1 MALHG
6 WSTKEG
12 FNMIKINDI
21 YTERLH
27 LRRWKESDKEPFA
40 ALNADPVVMEF
51 FPNTLS
57 REESDAFVQRIEERF
72 EKWGFGPWAVELKE
86 TGQFIGYVGLA
97 IPQFEAPFMPAVEIG
112 WRLAKEYWGK
122 GYATE
127 AANACLDVAFNQLG
141 LKEIISFTVP
151 ANIPSRKVMERLG
164 MTHNPADDFAHPRL
178 PADHPL
184 SKHVLYRITKKQ
196 YQAAHT

>member
-1 MALHG
+1 
-6 WSTKEG
+6 
-12 FNMIKINDI
+12 MIKINGI

-40 ALNADPVVMEF
+40 ALNADPAVMEF

-72 EKWGFGPWAVELKE
+72 EKWGFGLWAVELKE

-97 IPQFEAPFMPAVEIG
+97 IPQFAAPFLPAVEIG

-164 MTHNPADDFAHPRL
+164 MTHNPGDDFAHPKL

-184 SKHVLYRITKKQ
+184 SKHVLYRISREQWQKQ
-196 YQAAHT
+196 KAREVT